1 MLNSRIT
8 KAQVKGGKWPGM
20 KNGWRTL
27 GKEGTRKGK
36 GEINLA
42 IEW

>member
-20 KNGWRTL
+20 KNGWSKL
-27 GKEGTRKGK
+27 GKRERGK
-36 GEINLA
+36 GRERFI
-42 IEW
+42 